1 MHKLFK
7 RPQIIAEIGCNHK
20 GDFKIAKQMIL
31 EAQRAGADYVKFQK
45 RDNKKLL
52 GKKYFE
58 AHPVPE
64 NSYGATYGEHREYLE
79 FSIKQ
84 HKQLFKFCKKIGIG
98 YSTSVWEKYS
108 AIELIRS
115 KIPLD
120 FIKVPS
126 ACNLDFELLE
136 ILAKKFKKKIHISL
150 GMTTEKEINKIYL
163 FFKKYKRN
171 NDLVFYACT
180 SDYPAKF
187 EDLCLLE
194 IEKLNKKFK
203 NKINSIAF
211 SGHHLGIAVDIAA
224 TMLGINYI
232 ERHFTLDRSWKG
244 TDHAASLEVSGLTK
258 LVRDI
263 KILEK
268 SLKYKNGKILKSEL
282 FQRKKL
288 KLIS

>member
-1 MHKLFK
+1 
-7 RPQIIAEIGCNHK
+7 
-20 GDFKIAKQMIL
+20 MIL
-31 EAQRAGADYVKFQK
+31 EAHRAGADYVKFQK

-52 GKKYFE
+52 GNKYFE

-84 HKQLFKFCKKIGIG
+84 HKQLFNFCKKIGIG

-150 GMTTEKEINKIYL
+150 GMTTGKEINKIYL

-171 NDLVFYACT
+171 KDLVFYACT

-194 IEKLNKKFK
+194 IEKLNKKYK

-224 TMLGINYI
+224 TMLGITHI

-244 TDHAASLEVSGLTK
+244 TDHSASLEISGLTK